1 LRDMAKVSI
10 DFVKNVFRLLRADLA
25 SLGFEKRTRGILTI
39 TVSSDVLGW
48 LGLNIATRGQKDF
61 IEINPVIGV
70 RNQRIEKLIAD
81 ILGERFDEVIPP
93 TLTKSIGYLTPENR
107 YISYNFSSQNP
118 PDPVVASL
126 IASVGKF
133 GLPFIERHVEM
144 ATLVNSLRT
153 GKFSIPFMVAY
164 RVPAG
169 LYLLGQNKDAIS
181 YLNAELVKIGDR
193 DDPAATRFKSFA
205 RKFAEVCR
213 EH

>member
-1 LRDMAKVSI
+1 MRDMAKVSI

-93 TLTKSIGYLTPENR
+93 TLTKSIG
-107 YISYNFSSQNP
+107 
-118 PDPVVASL
+118 
-126 IASVGKF
+126 
-133 GLPFIERHVEM
+133 
-144 ATLVNSLRT
+144 
-153 GKFSIPFMVAY
+153 
-164 RVPAG
+164 
-169 LYLLGQNKDAIS
+169 
-181 YLNAELVKIGDR
+181 
-193 DDPAATRFKSFA
+193 
-205 RKFAEVCR
+205 
-213 EH
+213 